1 VTSLLAFAF
10 VAGTVATANP
20 CGFALLPAYLT
31 QQLHP
36 DKSSPQ
42 ASVAL
47 MRALLVGAITTAG
60 FLLVFGTIGGA
71 ITLGA
76 RLLVDLLPWASLAIG
91 AALIVA
97 GIAVLAGKRIGVR
110 LPTLGS
116 AGGQRGYASVFMF
129 GLGYGTASLSCTL
142 PIFLAVLGTAATAD
156 PLTGVLSFAAYAAGM
171 GTVLTALAIAAAVSS
186 TGLANATRR
195 VLPHMA
201 QISGLFL
208 IASGGYVVLYWSAAL
223 WPESIAATWATPVA
237 GIEHLAT
244 SVQVWMQQPIVQ
256 ASSYLAAAILTGLG
270 GWAIWRAI
278 VSAKHDGVPER
289 AVDTTSE
296 TEHESVDQ
304 MET

>member
-20 CGFALLPAYLT
+20 CGFALLPAYLA

-42 ASVAL
+42 ASAAL

-91 AALIVA
+91 AALMVA

-201 QISGLFL
+201 RISGLFL
-208 IASGGYVVLYWSAAL
+208 IAAGGYVVLYWSAAL

-237 GIEHLAT
+237 GIEHLAA
-244 SVQVWMQQPIVQ
+244 SIQVWIQQPVVQ
-256 ASSYLAAAILTGLG
+256 TSTYLAAAILTGLG

-278 VSAKHDGVPER
+278 ASPKRDGDPER
-289 AVDTTSE
+289 AVNTTPE

-304 MET
+304 MDT